1 MREFITVCPR
11 NCYSTCS
18 FRVFADNGRVVR
30 IMPYGG
36 NLATPEGPCI
46 KGLSYLE
53 REFSGERII
62 YPLKRKE
69 DGSFIRIDINEAIEI
84 IATQLKIVKDLYGS
98 HAVLF
103 YKGSGISGLSN
114 DISSI
119 FWKQYGG
126 VTTTYGNLCWP
137 AGLEAVRLTLGEV
150 KHNAPWDISNAEL
163 IILWGKNPAETNV
176 QEIIHIDKALK
187 KGGKLVVI
195 DPRRTPTAD
204 KADLLLRPRPGTDA
218 ALALSLAAYLIRNGH
233 ADIDF
238 ISKHVL
244 GFKEFA
250 ESLSITPE
258 EAYSITGIPAEAII
272 KLAGMIASTE
282 KVTMIAGYGLQRH
295 SNGGQTI
302 RALLSIMVITGK
314 IGKSGCGFN
323 FANLQ
328 SYIFDSEKE
337 PLTYYPDDNRDKPY
351 RRKISMAKFA
361 EDFSELKDPEI
372 KLAWIE
378 RGNPVTQLP
387 DSERVADAI
396 KTIDFKVVVEQFMT
410 DTAKLA
416 DIILPAKG
424 IFEQPDIVGSYW
436 NPYVQYK
443 PAITEYPGQVMP
455 ESEIYYRLSMLMNL
469 CVENE
474 CLIPPPGNEN
484 FEKWLEERIKS
495 NGEVTLQELKKGPYL
510 PAGFSEVAFND
521 LNFPTPSGKIELLSR
536 QASDMWGV
544 PEIPTYVPLMSVP
557 DSPDMFHLITPNAA
571 SRIHS
576 QFGNLKTIR
585 SVIELPA
592 WEVSPGDGEKLE
604 LADGDK
610 IRVYNDNGTVSGVV
624 RITNRTKDGCIVFPN
639 GVWIADG
646 GGVNAL
652 IRGRET
658 DMGYGAAFHDSFVK
672 VEKVKE

>member
-1 MREFITVCPR
+1 
-11 NCYSTCS
+11 
-18 FRVFADNGRVVR
+18 
-30 IMPYGG
+30 
-36 NLATPEGPCI
+36 
-46 KGLSYLE
+46 
-53 REFSGERII
+53 
-62 YPLKRKE
+62 
-69 DGSFIRIDINEAIEI
+69 
-84 IATQLKIVKDLYGS
+84 
-98 HAVLF
+98 
-103 YKGSGISGLSN
+103 
-114 DISSI
+114 
-119 FWKQYGG
+119 
-126 VTTTYGNLCWP
+126 
-137 AGLEAVRLTLGEV
+137 
-150 KHNAPWDISNAEL
+150 
-163 IILWGKNPAETNV
+163 
-176 QEIIHIDKALK
+176 
-187 KGGKLVVI
+187 
-195 DPRRTPTAD
+195 
-204 KADLLLRPRPGTDA
+204 
-218 ALALSLAAYLIRNGH
+218 
-233 ADIDF
+233 
-238 ISKHVL
+238 
-244 GFKEFA
+244 
-250 ESLSITPE
+250 
-258 EAYSITGIPAEAII
+258 
-272 KLAGMIASTE
+272 
-282 KVTMIAGYGLQRH
+282 
-295 SNGGQTI
+295 
-302 RALLSIMVITGK
+302 
-314 IGKSGCGFN
+314 
-323 FANLQ
+323 
-328 SYIFDSEKE
+328 
-337 PLTYYPDDNRDKPY
+337 
-351 RRKISMAKFA
+351 
-361 EDFSELKDPEI
+361 
-372 KLAWIE
+372 
-378 RGNPVTQLP
+378 
-387 DSERVADAI
+387 
-396 KTIDFKVVVEQFMT
+396 VVEQFMT

-592 WEVSPGDGEKLE
+592 WELSPGDGEKLE